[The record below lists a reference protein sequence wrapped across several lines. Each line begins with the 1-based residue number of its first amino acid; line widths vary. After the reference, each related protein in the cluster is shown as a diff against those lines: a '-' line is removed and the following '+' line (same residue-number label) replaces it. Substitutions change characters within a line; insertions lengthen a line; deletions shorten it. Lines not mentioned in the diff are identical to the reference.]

1 MTFHEL
7 HDAAEPLLLPNAWD
21 VPSALTFLDAGFAAI
36 GTTSFGIA
44 SSLGRPDGGRA
55 TRDANL
61 ALARAL
67 SSLPA
72 YVSVDIEDGYDDDPE
87 QVAAYVAELAA
98 AGAAG
103 INIEDSSA
111 EQLIAPEAHAA
122 KVGAIKERCPGLFV
136 NARVDTYWL
145 GQDATPQATLARAA
159 RYVRAGADGV
169 FVPGA
174 SEPAVLREICDTVPG
189 AGEHAGDPRTVAE
202 RAGRVRRTPGEHRL
216 SSVPGRHPRGGRG
229 GRRRTRGARGACGGA
244 LRRAPGQARRPR
256 EVRRNRVRPGV
267 PGAGR
272 VLPVVGIASPMVR

>member
-21 VPSALTFLDAGFAAI
+21 VPSALAFLDAGFTAI
-36 GTTSFGIA
+36 GTTSFGVA

-72 YVSVDIEDGYDDDPE
+72 YISVDIEDGYDDAPE

-111 EQLIAPEAHAA
+111 EKLIAPEAHAA
-122 KVGAIKERCPGLFV
+122 KVAAIKERCPGLFV

-145 GQDATPQATLARAA
+145 GQDATPQATFARAA

-174 SEPAVLREICDTVPG
+174 SEPAVLREICDSVPVPVNTLVIPG
-189 AGEHAGDPRTVAE
+189 SSLSELADLG
-202 RAGRVRRTPGEHRL
+202 VRRVSTGSLPYRAAIRAAADVAGAVRE
-216 SSVPGRHPRGGRG
+216 GRAMP
-229 GRRRTRGARGACGGA
+229 AAVSYPE
-244 LRRAPGQARRPR
+244 LQARLVDHAR
-256 EVRRNRVRPGV
+256 
-267 PGAGR
+267 
-272 VLPVVGIASPMVR
+272 

>member
-1 MTFHEL
+1 MTFKEL

-21 VPSALTFLDAGFAAI
+21 VPSALAFLDAGFAAI
-36 GTTSFGIA
+36 GTTSFGVA

-61 ALARAL
+61 ALAVAL

-72 YVSVDIEDGYDDDPE
+72 YVSVDIEDGYGDDPE

-111 EQLIAPEAHAA
+111 EKLIAPDVHAA

-159 RYVRAGADGV
+159 RYARAGADGV

-174 SEPAVLREICDTVPG
+174 SEPAVLREICETVPVPVNTLVIPGLSLSELAELGVRRVSMGSLPYRAAIQAAVDVAG
-189 AGEHAGDPRTVAE
+189 AVREGRTPPAAVPYPDLQARLVGYAEAE
-202 RAGRVRRTPGEHRL
+202 R
-216 SSVPGRHPRGGRG
+216 
-229 GRRRTRGARGACGGA
+229 
-244 LRRAPGQARRPR
+244 
-256 EVRRNRVRPGV
+256 
-267 PGAGR
+267 
-272 VLPVVGIASPMVR
+272 

>member
-7 HDAAEPLLLPNAWD
+7 HDAGEPLLLPNAWD
-21 VPSALTFLDAGFAAI
+21 VPSALAFLDAGFAAI
-36 GTTSFGIA
+36 GTTSFGVA

-111 EQLIAPEAHAA
+111 EKLIAPEAHAA
-122 KVGAIKERCPGLFV
+122 KVAAIKERCPGLFV

-145 GQDATPQATLARAA
+145 GQEATPQATLARAA

-174 SEPAVLREICDTVPG
+174 SEPAVLREICESTLVIPG
-189 AGEHAGDPRTVAE
+189 SSLSELSAFG
-202 RAGRVRRTPGEHRL
+202 VRRVSTGSLPYRAAVRAAVEVADAVRE
-216 SSVPGRHPRGGRG
+216 GRAMP
-229 GRRRTRGARGACGGA
+229 AAVSYPE
-244 LRRAPGQARRPR
+244 LQARLVDYAKTDR
-256 EVRRNRVRPGV
+256 
-267 PGAGR
+267 
-272 VLPVVGIASPMVR
+272 

>member
-1 MTFHEL
+1 MTFNEL
-7 HDAAEPLLLPNAWD
+7 HDAGEPLLLPNAWD
-21 VPSALTFLDAGFAAI
+21 VPSALAFLGAGFAAI
-36 GTTSFGIA
+36 GTTSFGVA

-111 EQLIAPEAHAA
+111 EKLIAPEAHAA
-122 KVGAIKERCPGLFV
+122 KVAAIKERCPGLFV

-145 GQDATPQATLARAA
+145 GQEATPRATLARAA

-174 SEPAVLREICDTVPG
+174 SEPAVLREICESVPVPVNTLVIPG
-189 AGEHAGDPRTVAE
+189 SSLSELSAFG
-202 RAGRVRRTPGEHRL
+202 VRRVSTGSLPYRAAIRAAVEVADAVRE
-216 SSVPGRHPRGGRG
+216 GRAMP
-229 GRRRTRGARGACGGA
+229 AAVSYPE
-244 LRRAPGQARRPR
+244 LQARLVDYAKTER
-256 EVRRNRVRPGV
+256 
-267 PGAGR
+267 
-272 VLPVVGIASPMVR
+272 

>member
-7 HDAAEPLLLPNAWD
+7 HDAGEPLLLPNAWD
-21 VPSALTFLDAGFAAI
+21 VPSALAFLDAGFAAI
-36 GTTSFGIA
+36 GTTSFGVA

-111 EQLIAPEAHAA
+111 EKLIAPEAHAA
-122 KVGAIKERCPGLFV
+122 KVAAIKERCPGLFV

-145 GQDATPQATLARAA
+145 GQETTPQATLARAA

-174 SEPAVLREICDTVPG
+174 SEPAVLREICESVPVPVNTLVIPG
-189 AGEHAGDPRTVAE
+189 SSLSELSAFG
-202 RAGRVRRTPGEHRL
+202 VRRVSTGSLPYRAAVRAAVEVADAVRE
-216 SSVPGRHPRGGRG
+216 GRAMP
-229 GRRRTRGARGACGGA
+229 AAVSYPE
-244 LRRAPGQARRPR
+244 LQARLVDYAKTDR
-256 EVRRNRVRPGV
+256 
-267 PGAGR
+267 
-272 VLPVVGIASPMVR
+272 